1 MKLPSRPTSRDAR
14 VARWNECSSTAVNP
28 AIEVNRNQIR
38 RSDALVVGAGIAGLI
53 AALKLHPARVT
64 VLCKT
69 RLGKGAAT
77 DWAQGGIAAAM
88 GKDDSPRLHAIDTQR
103 AGAGISDRKIVE
115 ILTRDAPARVEELL
129 ELGAAFD
136 RTEAGE
142 LALGRE
148 AAHQRRRIVK
158 AGGDATGHEILK
170 TLIEAVHVHP
180 SIAVVEDVTAIDLIL
195 EGGRVAGVYASDNAT
210 GTRIELYA
218 RAVVLATGGMGR
230 LYRYTTN
237 PVEATGDGIAMGAR
251 AGALL
256 ADMEFVQFHPTAL
269 AIGRDPMPL
278 VTEAVRGEGAVL
290 LNDLGERFMAGVHPD
305 AELAPRDVVA
315 RAIFEQLQRG
325 RTVGLDARES
335 IGAKFPNDFPTV
347 FRFCA
352 DAGIDPRVQNIPVAP
367 AAHYHMGGIAVDEW
381 GRTSLENLWACGET
395 SATGVHGANRLA
407 SNSLLEA
414 LVYGSRVAADISSGD
429 RRWAPSAPEGRI
441 ESSAPARR
449 RKPRTTAA
457 QAVSDIRNVM
467 YSNVGLVRSKW
478 SLTQALARIDELA
491 AEFGDTNVELANL
504 IVVGRLIA
512 EAALARRE
520 SRGSHYRSDYPQA
533 DEAFA
538 KRSFTRL
545 RSVA

>member
-1 MKLPSRPTSRDAR
+1 MDSH
-14 VARWNECSSTAVNP
+14 
-28 AIEVNRNQIR
+28 

-53 AALKLHPARVT
+53 AALKLAPARVT

-103 AGAGISDRKIVE
+103 AGAGISEKKIVE

-142 LALGRE
+142 LELGRE

-158 AGGDATGHEILK
+158 AGGDATGHEILN
-170 TLIEAVHVHP
+170 TLIEAVRVHP
-180 SIAVVEDVTAIDLIL
+180 TIEIVEEVTAQDVIL
-195 EGGRVAGVYASDNAT
+195 DGDRVRGLYATANAT
-210 GTRIELYA
+210 GEESAFLA

-237 PVEATGDGIAMGAR
+237 PVEATGDGIAMAAR

-278 VTEAVRGEGAVL
+278 VTEAVRGEGATLV
-290 LNDLGERFMAGVHPD
+290 NDLGERFMLAIHPD

-315 RAIFEQLQRG
+315 RAIFEQQQRG
-325 RTVGLDARES
+325 RTVGLDARTA
-335 IGAKFPNDFPTV
+335 IGKKFPQAFPTV
-347 FRFCA
+347 YRFCI

-367 AAHYHMGGIAVDEW
+367 AAHYHMGGIAVNEW

-414 LVYGSRVAADISSGD
+414 LVYGSRAATDIANARTSGPLSAAPPLRARG
-429 RRWAPSAPEGRI
+429 RRTGSN
-441 ESSAPARR
+441 RR
-449 RKPRTTAA
+449 SGTTAA
-457 QAVSDIRNVM
+457 QALSDVRNVM
-467 YSNVGLVRSKW
+467 YSNVGLVRSQAG
-478 SLTQALARIDELA
+478 LREALARLDELTQS
-491 AEFGDTNVELANL
+491 FGDAQGELRNL
-504 IVVGRLIA
+504 LIVGRLIA
-512 EAALARRE
+512 DAALQRRE
-520 SRGSHYRSDYPQA
+520 SRGSHYRSDYPQT

-545 RSVA
+545 ASVA

>member
-1 MKLPSRPTSRDAR
+1 VD
-14 VARWNECSSTAVNP
+14 E
-28 AIEVNRNQIR
+28 R
-38 RSDALVVGAGIAGLI
+38 RSDALVVGAGIAGLM
-53 AALKLHPARVT
+53 AALKLAPRNVT

-88 GKDDSPRLHAIDTQR
+88 GKDDSPSLHAIDTQR
-103 AGAGISDRKIVE
+103 AGAGISDEKIVE
-115 ILTRDAPARVEELL
+115 ILTEDATARIEELL

-136 RTEAGE
+136 RDDAGE

-158 AGGDATGHEILK
+158 AGGDATGHAILK
-170 TLIEAVHVHP
+170 TLIEAVAAHP
-180 SIAVVEDVTAIDLIL
+180 SIEVVEDVTAGDLIV
-195 EGGRVAGVYASDNAT
+195 EDDRVYGAYGFVNPSGRAT
-210 GTRIELYA
+210 AFRA
-218 RAVVLATGGMGR
+218 DAVVLATGGIGR
-230 LYRYTTN
+230 LYRFTTN
-237 PVEATGDGIAMGAR
+237 PVQATGDGIAMAAR
-251 AGALL
+251 AGAML

-290 LNDLGERFMAGVHPD
+290 VNDLGERFVLGVHPD
-305 AELAPRDVVA
+305 GELGPRDVVA

-325 RTVGLDARES
+325 RTVGLDARAA
-335 IGAKFPNDFPTV
+335 IGARFPQEFPTV
-347 FRFCA
+347 FGFCVA
-352 DAGIDPRVQNIPVAP
+352 AGIDPRVQNIPVAP

-381 GRTSLENLWACGET
+381 GRTTLPRLWACGET

-414 LVYGSRVAADISSGD
+414 LVYGSRVAADIRDSA
-429 RRWAPSAPEGRI
+429 APRLSPHAF
-441 ESSAPARR
+441 SHSPAVVGV
-449 RKPRTTAA
+449 AGEA
-457 QAVSDIRNVM
+457 QAISDLRNVM
-467 YSNVGLVRSKW
+467 YANVGLVRNERG
-478 SLTQALARIDELA
+478 LREALLRISELEA
-491 AEFGDTNVELANL
+491 SFVRAGYELRNL
-504 IVVGRLIA
+504 LVVARLIA
-512 EAALARRE
+512 EAALARPE
-520 SRGSHYRSDYPQA
+520 SRGSHFRSDYPKL

>member
-1 MKLPSRPTSRDAR
+1 METRT
-14 VARWNECSSTAVNP
+14 
-28 AIEVNRNQIR
+28 
-38 RSDALVVGAGIAGLI
+38 SDALIVGAGIAGLV
-53 AALKLHPARVT
+53 AALKLQPARVT

-77 DWAQGGIAAAM
+77 GWAQGGIAAAV
-88 GKDDSPRLHAIDTQR
+88 GKDDSPKLHAIDTQR
-103 AGAGISDRKIVE
+103 AGAGISDATIVD
-115 ILTRDAPARVEELL
+115 ILTRDAPARIEELL

-136 RTEAGE
+136 RTDEGE

-170 TLIEAVHVHP
+170 TLIDAVAAHP
-180 SIAVVEDVTAIDLIL
+180 SIEIVENVAADDLIL
-195 EGGRVAGVYASDNAT
+195 DGARVTGVLAHDNDAGAPVAFHA
-210 GTRIELYA
+210 A
-218 RAVVLATGGMGR
+218 AVILATGGIGR

-237 PVEATGDGIAMGAR
+237 PVGATGDGIAMAAR
-251 AGALL
+251 AGAVL

-278 VTEAVRGEGAVL
+278 VTEAVRGEGATLVT
-290 LNDLGERFMAGVHPD
+290 DLGERFMLAVHPD
-305 AELAPRDVVA
+305 AELAARDVVA
-315 RAIFEQLQRG
+315 RAIFEQQQRG
-325 RTVGLDARES
+325 RTVGLDARAA
-335 IGAKFPNDFPTV
+335 IGARFARAFPTV

-352 DAGIDPRVQNIPVAP
+352 DAGIDPRIQNIPVTP

-414 LVYGSRVAADISSGD
+414 LVYGTRVATDIAS
-429 RRWAPSAPEGRI
+429 REG
-441 ESSAPARR
+441 ARR
-449 RKPRTTAA
+449 PAA
-457 QAVSDIRNVM
+457 RSMSQLEAAPHVPNSTDATQALSDLRNVM
-467 YSNVGLVRSKW
+467 YSNVGLVRTDAGLREAVARISE
-478 SLTQALARIDELA
+478 LQALPESRGAVLR
-491 AEFGDTNVELANL
+491 NL
-504 IVVGRLIA
+504 LVVGRLIA
-512 EAALARRE
+512 EAAIERRE
-520 SRGSHYRSDYPQA
+520 SRGSHYRSDYPNT

-545 RSVA
+545 RDVA

>member
-1 MKLPSRPTSRDAR
+1 METH
-14 VARWNECSSTAVNP
+14 
-28 AIEVNRNQIR
+28 

-53 AALKLHPARVT
+53 AALKLHPAKVT

-69 RLGKGAAT
+69 RLGMGAAT
-77 DWAQGGIAAAM
+77 DWAQGGIAAAI

-103 AGAGISDRKIVE
+103 AGAGISDRTIVE

-136 RTEAGE
+136 RTAGGE

-170 TLIEAVHVHP
+170 TLIEAVREHP
-180 SIAVVEDVTAIDLIL
+180 SITVVEEVTAEDLIVTDG
-195 EGGRVAGVYASDNAT
+195 EVSGIHARDNAS
-210 GTRIELYA
+210 GAGIAFQAGAL
-218 RAVVLATGGMGR
+218 VFATGGIGR

-237 PVEATGDGIAMGAR
+237 PIEATGDGIAMAAR

-269 AIGRDPMPL
+269 TIGRDPMPL
-278 VTEAVRGEGAVL
+278 VTEAVRGEGATLV
-290 LNDLGERFMAGVHPD
+290 NDLGERFMLALHPD

-315 RAIFEQLQRG
+315 RAIFEQQQRG
-325 RTVGLDARES
+325 RTVGLDARTA
-335 IGAKFPNDFPTV
+335 IGADFPQAFPTV
-347 FRFCA
+347 FGFCIA
-352 DAGIDPRVQNIPVAP
+352 AGIDPRVQNIPVAP

-381 GRTSLENLWACGET
+381 GRTSLANLWACGET

-414 LVYGSRVAADISSGD
+414 LVYGSRVATDIAS
-429 RRWAPSAPEGRI
+429 RHPSNVKAATAKTPRLGR
-441 ESSAPARR
+441 ATR
-449 RKPRTTAA
+449 RKTSTTAA
-457 QAVSDIRNVM
+457 QALSDVRNVM
-467 YSNVGLVRSKW
+467 YSNVGLVRNEPGLSEA
-478 SLTQALARIDELA
+478 LGRIGELARDFGETGGELR
-491 AEFGDTNVELANL
+491 NL
-504 IVVGRLIA
+504 LVVGRLIT

-520 SRGSHYRSDYPQA
+520 SRGSHYRIDYPQA

-545 RSVA
+545 LSVA

>member
-1 MKLPSRPTSRDAR
+1 
-14 VARWNECSSTAVNP
+14 VE
-28 AIEVNRNQIR
+28 EH
-38 RSDALVVGAGIAGLI
+38 RSDALVVGAGIAGLM
-53 AALKLHPARVT
+53 AALKLAPMRVT

-77 DWAQGGIAAAM
+77 DWAQGGIAAAV
-88 GKDDSPRLHAIDTQR
+88 GKDDSPSLHAIDTQL
-103 AGAGISDRKIVE
+103 AGAGISDQQIVE
-115 ILTRDAPARVEELL
+115 ILTHDAPARIEELL

-136 RTEAGE
+136 RDAAGE

-170 TLIEAVHVHP
+170 TLIEAVRANP
-180 SIAVVEDVTAIDLIL
+180 SIEVVENVTADDAIVHDD
-195 EGGRVAGVYASDNAT
+195 RVFGVYAHDNAT
-210 GTRIELYA
+210 GKPIALCA
-218 RAVVLATGGMGR
+218 DAVVLATGGIGR

-237 PVEATGDGIAMGAR
+237 PVQATGDGIAIAAR

-290 LNDLGERFMAGVHPD
+290 INDLGERFMLGVHPD

-315 RAIFEQLQRG
+315 RAIFEQLGAG
-325 RTVGLDARES
+325 RSVGLDARAAV
-335 IGAKFPNDFPTV
+335 GARFPEMFPTV
-347 FRFCA
+347 FGFCIA
-352 DAGIDPRVQNIPVAP
+352 AGIDPRVQNIPVAP

-381 GRTSLENLWACGET
+381 GRASLGRLWACGET

-414 LVYGSRVAADISSGD
+414 LVYGSRVATDIK
-429 RRWAPSAPEGRI
+429 SAVIAKGTPPRLDKAGVTRD
-441 ESSAPARR
+441 ESARDQ
-449 RKPRTTAA
+449 A
-457 QAVSDIRNVM
+457 QAASDLRNVM
-467 YSNVGLVRSKW
+467 YSNVGLVRNERG
-478 SLTQALARIDELA
+478 LREALLRIGELDAGFDRA
-491 AEFGDTNVELANL
+491 ANELRNL
-504 IVVGRLIA
+504 LVVGRLVA
-512 EAALARRE
+512 EAALARPE
-520 SRGSHYRSDYPQA
+520 SRGSHYRSDYPQTE
-533 DEAFA
+533 EAFA

-545 RSVA
+545 RSLA

>member
-1 MKLPSRPTSRDAR
+1 MQS
-14 VARWNECSSTAVNP
+14 E
-28 AIEVNRNQIR
+28 
-38 RSDALVVGAGIAGLI
+38 RSDAIVVGAGIAGLI
-53 AALKLHPARVT
+53 AALKLQPARVT

-69 RLGKGAAT
+69 RLGMGAAT
-77 DWAQGGIAAAM
+77 DWAQGGIAAAI
-88 GKDDSPRLHAIDTQR
+88 GKDDSPRLHAIDTQL

-115 ILTRDAPARVEELL
+115 ILTHDAPAQVEELL
-129 ELGAAFD
+129 ALGAAFD
-136 RTEAGE
+136 RTAGGE

-170 TLIEAVHVHP
+170 TLIGAVRDHP
-180 SIAVVEDVTAIDLIL
+180 SIDVVEDVTALDLIL
-195 EGGRVAGVYASDNAT
+195 EDGRVRGVAAIRNAGAPLDFRT
-210 GTRIELYA
+210 D
-218 RAVVLATGGMGR
+218 AVVLATGGVGR

-237 PVEATGDGIAMGAR
+237 PVEATGDGIAMAAR

-278 VTEAVRGEGAVL
+278 VTEAVRGEGATLV
-290 LNDLGERFMAGVHPD
+290 NDLGERFMLPIHRD

-325 RTVGLDARES
+325 RTVGLDAREA
-335 IGAKFPNDFPTV
+335 IGARFPDAFPTV
-347 FRFCA
+347 FRFCME
-352 DAGIDPRVQNIPVAP
+352 AGIDPRAQNIPVAP
-367 AAHYHMGGIAVDEW
+367 AAHYLMGGIAVDEW
-381 GRTSLENLWACGET
+381 GRTSLQNLWACGET

-414 LVYGSRVAADISSGD
+414 LVYGSRVAVDIANAHRSSKVFARD
-429 RRWAPSAPEGRI
+429 ARPVAPPE
-441 ESSAPARR
+441 RR
-449 RKPRTTAA
+449 RRDPRTTAA
-457 QAVSDIRNVM
+457 QALSDIRNVM
-467 YSNVGLVRSKW
+467 YSNVGLVRDEAG
-478 SLTQALARIDELA
+478 LRAALARLDDLTP
-491 AEFGDTNVELANL
+491 EFGDSHGELRSL
-504 IVVGRLIA
+504 LVVGRLIA

-520 SRGSHYRSDYPQA
+520 SRGSHYRSDYPKTN
-533 DEAFA
+533 EAFA

>member
-1 MKLPSRPTSRDAR
+1 M
-14 VARWNECSSTAVNP
+14 SS
-28 AIEVNRNQIR
+28 
-38 RSDALVVGAGIAGLI
+38 RSDAIVVGAGIAGLI
-53 AALKLHPARVT
+53 AALKLQPARVT

-77 DWAQGGIAAAM
+77 DWAQGGIAAAI
-88 GKDDSPRLHAIDTQR
+88 GKDDSPRLHAIDTQL

-115 ILTRDAPARVEELL
+115 ILTRDAPAQVEELL
-129 ELGAAFD
+129 ALGAAFD
-136 RTEAGE
+136 RTEGGE

-170 TLIEAVHVHP
+170 TLIGAVRVHP
-180 SIAVVEDVTAIDLIL
+180 SIEVVEDVTALDLIL
-195 EGGRVAGVYASDNAT
+195 EDERVCGVAALANNAPLEFRT
-210 GTRIELYA
+210 G
-218 RAVVLATGGMGR
+218 AVVLATGGIGR

-237 PVEATGDGIAMGAR
+237 PVEATGDGIAMAAR

-278 VTEAVRGEGAVL
+278 VTEAVRGEGATLV
-290 LNDLGERFMAGVHPD
+290 NDLGERFMLSIHRD

-315 RAIFEQLQRG
+315 RAIFEQLQHG
-325 RTVGLDARES
+325 RTVGLDARDA
-335 IGAKFPNDFPTV
+335 IGARFPQAFPTV
-347 FRFCA
+347 FRFCM

-367 AAHYHMGGIAVDEW
+367 AAHYLMGGIAVDEW

-414 LVYGSRVAADISSGD
+414 LVYGSRVAIDIAGA
-429 RRWAPSAPEGRI
+429 RRDSNVLARDARPVAR
-441 ESSAPARR
+441 AARR
-449 RKPRTTAA
+449 RRDPRTTSA
-457 QAVSDIRNVM
+457 QALSDIRNVM
-467 YSNVGLVRSKW
+467 YSNVGLVRDEAG
-478 SLTQALARIDELA
+478 LRAALARLDDLS
-491 AEFGDTNVELANL
+491 AEFGESRDELRSL
-504 IVVGRLIA
+504 LVVGRLIA

-520 SRGSHYRSDYPQA
+520 SRGSHYRSDYPQTN
-533 DEAFA
+533 EAFA

>member
-1 MKLPSRPTSRDAR
+1 MSES
-14 VARWNECSSTAVNP
+14 
-28 AIEVNRNQIR
+28 R
-38 RSDALVVGAGIAGLI
+38 RSDVIVVGAGIAGLM
-53 AALKLHPARVT
+53 AALKLEPARVT

-77 DWAQGGIAAAM
+77 EWAQGGIAAAI

-103 AGAGISDRKIVE
+103 AGAGINDSKIVE

-136 RTEAGE
+136 RTRSGE

-170 TLIEAVHVHP
+170 TLIEAVQVHP
-180 SIAVVEDVTAIDLIL
+180 SIEIVEEVVADDLIL
-195 EGGRVAGVYASDNAT
+195 KDDRVRGIRARPSGGGEALSFEAG
-210 GTRIELYA
+210 
-218 RAVVLATGGMGR
+218 AVVLATGGIGR

-237 PVEATGDGIAMGAR
+237 PVEATGDGIAMAAR

-278 VTEAVRGEGAVL
+278 VTEAVRGEGATL
-290 LNDLGERFMAGVHPD
+290 LNDLGERFMLGVHPD

-315 RAIFEQLQRG
+315 RAIFEQQQRG
-325 RTVGLDARES
+325 RTVGLDARS
-335 IGAKFPNDFPTV
+335 AIGAHFPEAFPTV
-347 FRFCA
+347 FGFCIS
-352 DAGIDPRVQNIPVAP
+352 AGIDPRVQNIPVAP
-367 AAHYHMGGIAVDEW
+367 AAHYLMGGIAVDEW
-381 GRTSLENLWACGET
+381 GRTSLEGLWACGEA
-395 SATGVHGANRLA
+395 SASGVHGANRLA

-414 LVYGSRVAADISSGD
+414 LVYGSRVATDIASGRTRGASSLPAGLPPSPRPD
-429 RRWAPSAPEGRI
+429 ARLRRSAVH
-441 ESSAPARR
+441 S
-449 RKPRTTAA
+449 TAT
-457 QAVSDIRNVM
+457 QALSDLRNVM
-467 YSNVGLVRSKW
+467 YSNAGLVRNES
-478 SLTQALARIDELA
+478 SLLEALGRIAELDTT
-491 AEFGDTNVELANL
+491 FGGAGELRNL
-504 IVVGRLIA
+504 LDVGRLIA